1 MSSIWLHLKQV
12 FHSKIIRN
20 RILFTLFI
28 IAVFRLFAHIP
39 VPGVNIDGIRTIL
52 DSNQLLGTFSL
63 LTGGGLERFSL
74 MLMGISPYITASII
88 FQLLAVI
95 IPSLEN
101 LSKEGDAGREKLNR
115 YTRMLTVPL
124 AFLQGYGMI
133 RLLDLTVGSA
143 TQTSI
148 ITDTSWSNMLFIML
162 TITAGTMIA
171 MWLGELISEKGI
183 GNGIS
188 ILIFAN
194 ILAAIPSI
202 LAPAIDLS
210 SADQSYLL
218 PLIGI
223 IIFTILLTIL
233 IIMITEA
240 QRLIPI
246 THAGLQARGTAAS
259 SHLPIRI
266 NQAGMVPIIFA
277 VSFISFPT
285 LIASF
290 FQSAKTPWIADNAK
304 WLVTN
309 FNANNTTYLILY
321 FLLVI
326 VFTFFYVSITFN
338 ADQVA
343 DNLQKRG
350 SYVPGIRPGSET
362 SSYLRSVS
370 QRVTLLGAIFLGF
383 VAVMPMLA
391 QFVGTQ
397 LQTNVPLL
405 ISGAGLIIIVG
416 VVLEIIRQINAQLV
430 MQDYEKLY

>member
-1 MSSIWLHLKQV
+1 MSAIFVHLKQV
-12 FHSKIIRN
+12 FHSKSIRN

-28 IAVFRLFAHIP
+28 VAVFRLLAHIP
-39 VPGVNIDGIRTIL
+39 VPGVNIDSIHSIL

-88 FQLLAVI
+88 VQLLAVI
-95 IPSLEN
+95 VPSLET

-115 YTRMLTVPL
+115 YTRYLTVPL
-124 AFLQGYGMI
+124 AFLQGYSMI
-133 RLLDLTVGSA
+133 RILDISLAS
-143 TQTSI
+143 TQTQI
-148 ITDTSWSNMLFIML
+148 IPDTSWGNMFFIML
-162 TITAGTMIA
+162 CITAGTMVA

-188 ILIFAN
+188 ILIFTN
-194 ILAAIPSI
+194 ILAGIPSI
-202 LAPAIDLS
+202 LGPALDLS
-210 SADQSYLL
+210 TADQGYLFT
-218 PLIGI
+218 LIGI
-223 IIFTILLTIL
+223 AIFTIALTVL

-246 THAGLQARGTAAS
+246 THAGLQARGTAGS
-259 SHLPIRI
+259 STLPIRI
-266 NQAGMVPIIFA
+266 NQAGMIPIIFA
-277 VSFISFPT
+277 VSFISFPA

-290 FQSAKTPWIADNAK
+290 FQNAKTPWIADNAA
-304 WLVTN
+304 WLVNN
-309 FNANNTTYLILY
+309 FNANNTAYLVIY

-343 DNLQKRG
+343 ENLQKRG
-350 SYVPGIRPGSET
+350 SYVPGIRPGTET
-362 SSYLRSVS
+362 ATYLKSVS
-370 QRVTLLGAIFLGF
+370 SRITLLGAIFLGF

-391 QFVGTQ
+391 QIVGTQ

-416 VVLEIIRQINAQLV
+416 VVLEIVRQINAQLV

>member
-1 MSSIWLHLKQV
+1 MNAIFVHLKQV
-12 FHSKIIRN
+12 FHSKTIRN

-28 IAVFRLFAHIP
+28 VAIFRLLAHIP
-39 VPGVNIDGIRTIL
+39 VPGVNVDSIHSLL

-88 FQLLAVI
+88 VQLLAVI
-95 IPSLEN
+95 VPSLEN

-115 YTRMLTVPL
+115 YTRYLTVPL
-124 AFLQGYGMI
+124 AFLQGYSMI
-133 RLLDLTVGSA
+133 RILDISLAS
-143 TQTSI
+143 TQTQI
-148 ITDTSWSNMLFIML
+148 IPDTSWGNMFFIML
-162 TITAGTMIA
+162 CITAGTMIA

-188 ILIFAN
+188 ILIFTN
-194 ILAAIPSI
+194 ILAGIPGI
-202 LAPAIDLS
+202 LGPALDLS
-210 SADQSYLL
+210 NADSGYLFTL
-218 PLIGI
+218 LGI
-223 IIFTILLTIL
+223 IVFTIILTIL
-233 IIMITEA
+233 IVLITEA

-246 THAGLQARGTAAS
+246 THAGLQARGAAAS

-266 NQAGMVPIIFA
+266 NQAGMIPIIFA
-277 VSFISFPT
+277 VSFISFPS

-290 FQSAKTPWIADNAK
+290 FQSAKTTWLADASK

-309 FNANNTTYLILY
+309 FNANNTIYLVIY

-326 VFTFFYVSITFN
+326 IFTFFYVSITFN

-343 DNLQKRG
+343 ENLQKRG
-350 SYVPGIRPGSET
+350 SYIPGIRPGSET
-362 SSYLRSVS
+362 ATYLRNVS
-370 QRVTLLGAIFLGF
+370 KRVTLLGAIFLGF

-391 QFVGTQ
+391 QFVGSQ

-416 VVLEIIRQINAQLV
+416 VVMEIVRQINAQLV